1 MPSAV
6 FDATVLVSAFLTN
19 RGVSAQLLTHAATG
33 AFDLYLSDAII
44 AETRDVLLH
53 REHLRK
59 RFVYT
64 DPDVEEFCLLLRVF
78 ARSVPD
84 EPSVRVSR
92 DPNDDYVI
100 ATAIAA
106 GTVYIVTRDKDLL
119 TLKTYQDVQMIR
131 PEEFSAVVRQQT
143 QQS

>member
-1 MPSAV
+1 M
-6 FDATVLVSAFLTN
+6 
-19 RGVSAQLLTHAATG
+19 
-33 AFDLYLSDAII
+33 YLSDAII
-44 AETRDVLLH
+44 AETRDVLHH

-64 DPDVEEFCLLLRVF
+64 DQEVEEFCLLLRLL

-84 EPSVRVSR
+84 KPSVRVSR

-106 GTVYIVTRDKDLL
+106 GAVYLVTRDKDLL
-119 TLKTYQDVQMIR
+119 TLKAYQDVQMIR
-131 PEEFSAVVRQQT
+131 PEEFSAVVRQQI